1 MKVTNK
7 YILKV
12 NILLFIGSLFL
23 IFFSCKPRPE
33 VEVPSELKELEKII
47 LKETNSTRTS
57 FYPIGKNEI
66 ENCHI
71 GIHIYIYIKNDTINA
86 SEESLSNYVKTI
98 SDRVNKVLKNKV
110 CYKKLTISTSSEN
123 DKALKSY
130 KHNFEFPI
138 K

>member
-23 IFFSCKPRPE
+23 LFFSCKPRPE

-57 FYPIGKNEI
+57 FYPIPEHEI
-66 ENCHI
+66 ENCEVSL
-71 GIHIYIYIKNDTINA
+71 YI
-86 SEESLSNYVKTI
+86 
-98 SDRVNKVLKNKV
+98 
-110 CYKKLTISTSSEN
+110 
-123 DKALKSY
+123 
-130 KHNFEFPI
+130 
-138 K
+138 